1 MTNSRE
7 MASGTPEG
15 APAETL
21 ANDAPRAAVRS
32 DAATHLAAAQAEA
45 FLAAL
50 GKDPATT
57 RLRAFPHKESTNR
70 AQIGARKG
78 GWDLKQAAAWN
89 RQGRGV
95 YVVTGNGGDK
105 KEEITSCPALFAE
118 WDHQPIE
125 WQLSAW
131 IELGLPEPS
140 MQVRT
145 GGRSVHNWWVMTEPI
160 NPAEFEALQIR
171 LYTHCKSDNLKD
183 PSRVMRLPGFAY
195 IGPDDKPA
203 GMAELVNV
211 TGHRY
216 TAANF
221 KACLPELPT
230 PEPTKP
236 KPIAL
241 GFPLQVL
248 PGGRATDLP
257 PRGIDAINA
266 AAGFIPRRVGGE
278 GTYDSDRN
286 ALCGCS
292 AALAEAGQPDPDGAA
307 LALLGHLWP
316 DESAAAQVLTSTT
329 TRKASSFWA
338 IAKEHGYDTRRH
350 DLKGKKRPQQNAKS
364 VNSRNKPT
372 TTSAI
377 SRGCLRSTGIQAVL
391 AAPGSGWQPQ
401 EDGPPLRSNLAIG
414 DFSVRLT
421 YELGNRLGFDELAL
435 MPTVDRVP
443 LKDWEVS
450 LLHGELSE
458 AGWKIGSADAAAGL
472 LLAARRRPFHP
483 VCEYLKRVEADP
495 TINAF
500 DLDEVAPRFFR
511 ATSALHKAMV
521 RKWLIGAVARAMDH
535 GCQMDYCLVAQ
546 SDVQGLGKSSAFRD
560 LASPEWF
567 TSTIPEQD
575 KDWTLNVHCCWIFEL
590 AELESFTGAK
600 AAGKIK
606 NMLTTTTDLVR
617 VPYGKA
623 PERMK
628 RPSVFCATVNKREFL
643 RDDTGNR
650 RFWVVPIEGTEKLDR
665 DGLAVAR
672 DGIWKAAVLAY
683 RSGEL
688 PMLPD
693 GLADA
698 SEQQNDDFREQD
710 PWADVVAAYLGHRQK
725 AQDLPVR
732 VPEVLEALQ
741 VPRERQTN
749 QLAARA
755 RGIAEAIGWEW
766 GQRRDQTQKQRKGL
780 WPCGAPCGAP
790 GAPCGAPGG
799 ATEQPSD
806 SKASKQMV
814 PPVPP
819 KTPKESETKEI
830 KQAQGQRTHP
840 LHSCAGV
847 SVAFSGAP
855 GAPFPQTDCAATGLA
870 GGPVAPSGAPVA
882 PSVAPSGAPVKPPAN
897 SLTIK
902 VEAPAAVALPTLRD
916 LIAQAQADGELS
928 EVELIVRV
936 QCLAIAAGLE
946 QPVGAQITMAA
957 LVMARSNG

>member
-1 MTNSRE
+1 MTHSNERT
-7 MASGTPEG
+7 SGTPEG
-15 APAETL
+15 APAGRL
-21 ANDAPRAAVRS
+21 ANDAPRAALRS

-57 RLRAFPHKESTNR
+57 RLRTFLGK
-70 AQIGARKG
+70 GAKS
-78 GWDLKQAAAWN
+78 GWDLAKAAKWSQN
-89 RQGRGV
+89 GGGV
-95 YVVTGNGGDK
+95 YFVTGNGGDTDLS
-105 KEEITSCPALFAE
+105 ITSCPVLFVE
-118 WDHQPIE
+118 WDDGAGIE
-125 WQLSAW
+125 VQMYRWQTLR
-131 IELGLPEPS
+131 LPEPTV
-140 MQVRT
+140 MVWT
-145 GGRSVHNWWVMTEPI
+145 GGKSVHCYWVLDEPMA
-160 NPAEFEALQIR
+160 PAEWRPLQKR
-171 LYTHCKSDNLKD
+171 LIAYCDGDKQCCN
-183 PSRVMRLPGFAY
+183 PSRPMRLPGFKYEKTPGAGDLCRILENPSGNRY
-195 IGPDDKPA
+195 KASDIAAALPVEVAPKPA
-203 GMAELVNV
+203 A
-211 TGHRY
+211 R
-216 TAANF
+216 
-221 KACLPELPT
+221 
-230 PEPTKP
+230 
-236 KPIAL
+236 AL
-241 GFPLQVL
+241 EVL
-248 PGGRATDLP
+248 PGGLSGDLP

-266 AAGFIPRRVGGE
+266 AAGYIPRRVGNE
-278 GTYDSDRN
+278 GTYPSDRN

-316 DESAAAQVLTSTT
+316 DESEAAQVLTSTT

-338 IAKEHGYDTRRH
+338 IAKQHGYDTRRH
-350 DLKGKKRPQQNAKS
+350 DLKGQKRPQQNAKS

-443 LKDWEVS
+443 LKDWEVN

-458 AGWKIGSADAAAGL
+458 TGWKIGSADAAAGL
-472 LLAARRRPFHP
+472 LLAARRNPFHP

-698 SEQQNDDFREQD
+698 SEQQNDDFSEHD
-710 PWADVVAAYLGHRQK
+710 PWTDVVAAYLEHRQK

-732 VPEVLEALQ
+732 VPEVLEALH

-749 QLAARA
+749 QLAARV
-755 RGIAEAIGWEW
+755 RGIAESLEW
-766 GQRRDQTQKQRKGL
+766 VWDRRRVDSDTRRQGL
-780 WPCGAPCGAP
+780 WPSSGHPGHPSGHPSGHPDKPSQGKAFAPL
-790 GAPCGAPGG
+790 
-799 ATEQPSD
+799 ATP
-806 SKASKQMV
+806 AT
-814 PPVPP
+814 P
-819 KTPKESETKEI
+819 KTKELETK
-830 KQAQGQRTHP
+830 AVRAGAGAAHP
-840 LHSCAGV
+840 H
-847 SVAFSGAP
+847 
-855 GAPFPQTDCAATGLA
+855 
-870 GGPVAPSGAPVA
+870 
-882 PSVAPSGAPVKPPAN
+882 PAH
-897 SLTIK
+897 
-902 VEAPAAVALPTLRD
+902 P
-916 LIAQAQADGELS
+916 
-928 EVELIVRV
+928 
-936 QCLAIAAGLE
+936 
-946 QPVGAQITMAA
+946 
-957 LVMARSNG
+957 